1 MSFLRNSC
9 EDNQH
14 LPGTVDARRDFTLRD
29 GWVQPERQR
38 QQKMTTEVTEKSHR
52 GTEEAKA
59 NAMMGVP
66 PLGFLVF
73 PLCISRV

>member
-1 MSFLRNSC
+1 
-9 EDNQH
+9 
-14 LPGTVDARRDFTLRD
+14 
-29 GWVQPERQR
+29 
-38 QQKMTTEVTEKSHR
+38 MTTEVTEKSHR

-73 PLCISRV
+73 PLCIPAFDSGSATGKPIWISRDAKLRK